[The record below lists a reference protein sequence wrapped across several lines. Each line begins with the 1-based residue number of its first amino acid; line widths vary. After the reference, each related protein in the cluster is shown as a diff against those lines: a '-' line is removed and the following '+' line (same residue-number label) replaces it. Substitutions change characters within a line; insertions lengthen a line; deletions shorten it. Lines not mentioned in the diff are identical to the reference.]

1 MSGDMVNIWQNN
13 ANYFKVQFQIF
24 QKPNGMALR
33 TAEVEELL
41 KPQQTADGVAGWK
54 RQVTV
59 GKTRN

>member
-1 MSGDMVNIWQNN
+1 MSGDTVNIWLNN

-33 TAEVEELL
+33 TADVEELL
-41 KPQQTADGVAGWK
+41 KPQQTADVVAGWK
-54 RQVTV
+54 RQVTM